1 MPLLALAD
9 VRQTTC
15 QPPSPLRALPFG
27 IIPTCQGLFF
37 PPCHSRM
44 PGVERLSQETR
55 VPPCRIGG
63 KCAAFRA
70 KTVEVSGHLP
80 FTTFNSSRTRCEA
93 VFPGNEASISIFQII
108 FPSFSAKSVHS
119 SVNLPARG
127 EKRENGM
134 SMGAKIGPLIM
145 SIFLLDF
152 ARDACWPVQH
162 AP

>member
-1 MPLLALAD
+1 MVCHWPTKTLKGSSAGFGRNAS
-9 VRQTTC
+9 
-15 QPPSPLRALPFG
+15 PPIFSSMFLIVTMMAQKL
-27 IIPTCQGLFF
+27 
-37 PPCHSRM
+37 
-44 PGVERLSQETR
+44 
-55 VPPCRIGG
+55 
-63 KCAAFRA
+63 
-70 KTVEVSGHLP
+70 KTVLGTNQL
-80 FTTFNSSRTRCEA
+80 FTTFNGSRTRCEA